1 MNSFV
6 LMGEVASQPELRFTP
21 DGLAVASMLVRFP
34 ASKQDEDPYEIRV
47 ASFGDLAQSVTD
59 TCKVGDVVTVEGEL
73 RMNTVERDT
82 RKEKVAEMISR
93 RIYPGGQGM
102 SVALDS
108 SPSHDASEDSSPAPV
123 SSAPV
128 SPPPAPRPVPRSYVP
143 PTSADEDLPGLGS
156 ADEIPF

>member
-6 LMGEVASQPELRFTP
+6 LMGEVATQPELRFTP
-21 DGLAVASMLVRFP
+21 DGLAVASMMIRFP

-59 TCKVGDVVTVEGEL
+59 TCQVGDVVTVEGEL
-73 RMNTVERDT
+73 RMNMVERDA

-93 RIYPGGQGM
+93 RIYPSGQGM

-108 SPSHDASEDSSPAPV
+108 SSSPDGTGNSSPAPV
-123 SSAPV
+123 SSPPV
-128 SPPPAPRPVPRSYVP
+128 SPAPRPAPRPYVP
-143 PTSADEDLPGLGS
+143 PTPPEEDLPGLGS